1 MGATI
6 TSAFDDYWDDIESS
20 DAPDNHRGMRLMYGV
35 DRVGDTACVS
45 DYDPW
50 THAEMLDLPIVFRDD
65 LPENVVAA
73 FSSAH
78 QAIFVRPNLHAAV
91 ERCAL
96 AHEIVHFEHN
106 DIGTNDLQEE
116 RADRIAAQRLIRHSR
131 LEAFHG
137 ITEDAGHI
145 ALELNVTEKIM
156 RTWMRLH
163 RTGRLSSR

>member
-1 MGATI
+1 MI
-6 TSAFDDYWDDIESS
+6 TADAWDEADYAGSVELPKGI
-20 DAPDNHRGMRLMYGV
+20 GYMYGADGFV
-35 DRVGDTACVS
+35 DGPCAY

-50 THAEMLDLPIVFRDD
+50 EHAEMLDLPIVFRDD
-65 LPENVVAA
+65 LPDPEAVAC
-73 FSSAH
+73 FSAEH

-106 DIGTNDLQEE
+106 DVGTDDIQEE
-116 RADRIAAQRLIRHSR
+116 RADRIAAQRLIRPGR
-131 LEAFHG
+131 LDDFYG
-137 ITEDAGHI
+137 ITEDAAVI

-163 RTGRLSSR
+163 RTGRLRRI

>member
-1 MGATI
+1 MGIPTM
-6 TSAFDDYWDDIESS
+6 SAYDYWDDVHVS
-20 DAPDNHRGMRLMYGV
+20 DAPETHYGLRMMFGI
-35 DRVGDTACVS
+35 DGSSDSACVA

-50 THAEMLDLPIVFRDD
+50 THAEILDLPIVFRDD
-65 LPENVVAA
+65 LPDDAVAA

-106 DIGTNDLQEE
+106 DVGTDDLQEE
-116 RADRIAAQRLIRHSR
+116 RADRIAAQRLIRPSR
-131 LEAFHG
+131 LEQFHG
-137 ITEDAGHI
+137 ITDDPAVV
-145 ALELNVTEKIM
+145 ALELSVTEKIM

-163 RTGRLSSR
+163 RAGLIRGL

>member
-1 MGATI
+1 MGTTM
-6 TSAFDDYWDDIESS
+6 TSAYDDYWDDIEISE
-20 DAPDNHRGMRLMYGV
+20 APDIHHGMRLMYGV
-35 DRVGDTACVS
+35 DRVGDSACVA

-50 THAEMLDLPIVFRDD
+50 AHAEILDLPIVFRDD
-65 LPENVVAA
+65 LPEEVVAA

-106 DIGTNDLQEE
+106 DVGTNDLQEE
-116 RADRIAAQRLIRHSR
+116 RADRIAAQRLIRWSR
-131 LEAFHG
+131 LDEFYG

-145 ALELNVTEKIM
+145 ALEMNVTEKVM

-163 RTGRLSSR
+163 RTGRLAGR